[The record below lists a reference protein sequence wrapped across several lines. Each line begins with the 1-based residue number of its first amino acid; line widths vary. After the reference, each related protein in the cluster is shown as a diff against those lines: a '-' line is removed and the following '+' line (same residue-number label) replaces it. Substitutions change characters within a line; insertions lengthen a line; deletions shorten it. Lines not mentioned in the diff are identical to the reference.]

1 MFEKSCLTDFLLFNM
16 LEVGTNMSFTQTLR
30 QEAGGIFQA
39 IFDHPFVK
47 GIAEGNLERE
57 QLIHYV
63 KQDFE
68 YLNAYMRI
76 YGIAISKSTSRE
88 EIAAFNEQISFILHS
103 EVHPHQNFCAVAG
116 VTYEELQGYPLAPS
130 AHHYIRHML
139 TVAHEGSLGEI
150 MAVLL
155 PCPWTYLEIGRRLLN
170 EVKPDASHPFFDW
183 ISFYGNRGE
192 DATAKFRDR
201 VDAWA
206 ERATAAERERMRE
219 HFMLSCQLEY
229 LFWDMAY
236 KQEEWP
242 VQLEAAVL

>member
-1 MFEKSCLTDFLLFNM
+1 
-16 LEVGTNMSFTQTLR
+16 MSFTQELR
-30 QEAGGIFQA
+30 QQADGIFEA
-39 IFDHPFVK
+39 IFNHPFVR
-47 GIAEGNLERE
+47 GIAEGKLGRE

-88 EIAAFNEQISFILHS
+88 EIAVFNEQISFILNS
-103 EVHPHQNFCAVAG
+103 EVHPHQNFCAAAG

-130 AHHYIRHML
+130 AHHYIHHML

-155 PCPWTYLEIGRRLLN
+155 PCPWTYLEIGRKLME
-170 EVKPDASHPFFDW
+170 EVKPDKSHPFYDW
-183 ISFYGNRGE
+183 IYFYGNRAD
-192 DATAKFRDR
+192 DAAAAFCEQVDEWAKHT
-201 VDAWA
+201 
-206 ERATAAERERMRE
+206 TAAERERMRG

-229 LFWDMAY
+229 MFWDMAY

-242 VQLEAAVL
+242 VPLQAVVG

>member
-1 MFEKSCLTDFLLFNM
+1 
-16 LEVGTNMSFTQTLR
+16 MSFTASLR
-30 QEAGGIFQA
+30 RQADGIFEA
-39 IFDHPFVK
+39 IFNHPFVR
-47 GIAEGNLERE
+47 GIAEGKLQRE

-76 YGIAISKSTSRE
+76 YGLAISKSTSRKD
-88 EIAAFNEQISFILHS
+88 IAVFNEQISFILHS
-103 EVHPHQNFCAVAG
+103 EIHPHQNFCQAAG

-139 TVAHEGSLGEI
+139 TAAYEGSLGEI

-155 PCPWTYLEIGRRLLN
+155 PCPWTYLEIGQRLLE
-170 EVKPDASHPFFDW
+170 EVRPSESHPFYEW
-183 ISFYGNRGE
+183 IHFYGGQSMTVT
-192 DATAKFRDR
+192 DQFRER

-206 ERATAAERERMRE
+206 ETTTELERARMTE

-236 KQEEWP
+236 KLEEWP
-242 VQLEAAVL
+242 VQLEAAAL

>member
-1 MFEKSCLTDFLLFNM
+1 
-16 LEVGTNMSFTQTLR
+16 MSFTQALR
-30 QEAGGIFQA
+30 QQAGGIFQA

-103 EVHPHQNFCAVAG
+103 EVHPHQNFCAAAG

-155 PCPWTYLEIGRRLLN
+155 PCPWTYLEIGRKLLN
-170 EVKPDASHPFFDW
+170 EVKPDASHPFYDW
-183 ISFYGNRGE
+183 ISFTETGGRRNSQVLRPCRCMGGGYDGSRAGTDE
-192 DATAKFRDR
+192 GAFY
-201 VDAWA
+201 A
-206 ERATAAERERMRE
+206 EQPAGV
-219 HFMLSCQLEY
+219 S
-229 LFWDMAY
+229 
-236 KQEEWP
+236 
-242 VQLEAAVL
+242 VLGHGL